1 MHRLVSLFLP
11 PLICASAGFCL
22 FWFWPASEK
31 DPPAQKPAPSTA
43 LERPPWQGLQGASRL
58 TACLENVASI
68 EAEEWPAVFARHG
81 QDELLRGA
89 LIEGWSAADP
99 AGFWKWI
106 VQQKDASLISE
117 AGPSLF
123 AAWAKRD
130 AASAFAATGSI
141 ASHHLRD
148 PLRSLVVQAELARDL
163 KSGLALAAQ
172 FGPLFTNAHVDRSWM
187 EKDPLAA
194 VQGLTALPGGRGSFR
209 RFHLSAAVSIL
220 SKRNPEAFLTW
231 LESKPRDIEFIV
243 DKENFTEGGPM
254 DAARAI
260 AALSSLKP
268 GNERNEAIRGAIIIG
283 GAQLSAEEII
293 RLAGQHLNGWE
304 RNNAIGEAAEIAAK
318 TDLPKAAALIS
329 AMPAGRYVI
338 YSARDVA
345 AGWAEQD
352 WNAAR
357 EWVQSIPDSPVR
369 REAWKSVSAFLP
381 PERVPEFAASIATL
395 PREELS
401 DDLLLHTRRAVSKTG
416 PEAVANWLKTLP
428 PDRAAWVESMN
439 RIQ

>member
-1 MHRLVSLFLP
+1 MRRFVLSFLP
-11 PLICASAGFCL
+11 PLLCAAAGFCL
-22 FWFWPASEK
+22 LWFWPASDK
-31 DPPAQKPAPSTA
+31 DPPAQKSAPSTA
-43 LERPPWQGLQGASRL
+43 LERPPWQGLKGASRL

-99 AGFWKWI
+99 AGFWNWI
-106 VQQKDASLISE
+106 MQQKDHGLISE
-117 AGPSLF
+117 AGRGLF
-123 AAWAKRD
+123 AAWTRRD
-130 AASAFAATGSI
+130 AAAAFAATGSI

-172 FGPLFTNAHVDRSWM
+172 FGPLFTSEHVDRSWM

-194 VQGLTALPGGRGSFR
+194 VQGLTALPGGRRSFR
-209 RFHLSAAVSIL
+209 CVHLGAAVSIL
-220 SKRNPEAFLTW
+220 SKKNPEAFLIW
-231 LESKPRDIEFIV
+231 LESKPRDIEFVV
-243 DKENFTEGGPM
+243 DKEDFTKGGPM

-268 GNERNEAIRGAIIIG
+268 GNERNDSMRGAIVIG
-283 GAQLSAEEII
+283 GAQFSAEEII
-293 RLAGQHLNGWE
+293 RLASQHLDGWE
-304 RNNAIGEAAEIAAK
+304 RNTAIGGAA
-318 TDLPKAAALIS
+318 KAAALIS

-338 YSARDVA
+338 YSAGDVA
-345 AGWAEQD
+345 AGWARQD

-401 DDLLLHTRRAVSKTG
+401 DDLLLNTRRAVSKTG
-416 PEAVANWLKTLP
+416 PDAVANWLKTLP

-439 RIQ
+439 RID